1 MQMFLSASGGSDIGT
16 SQGRAVGAR
25 SRRTGDLDE
34 LLNDRPVFRLKLN
47 GYDRLEVDN
56 YAAWAEAELTT
67 LRRRADHLLARFDA
81 CSAELEISRRLLADA
96 PRGREVY
103 PVTARVEE
111 MLRLASEEAAAMTEA
126 GAAAAAHLVDEARAE
141 ADARLR
147 KAHEITETAVRS
159 ADELLEHVRGDRAA
173 AAAELAR
180 AREEA
185 AAIRRQAAGER
196 DRMAVEA
203 AGIRT
208 QRDDARESLR
218 RLGDRVGEA
227 LRAVVGPLPEDIPVG
242 AARTGRGPGRDVG
255 VGTVLVDN
263 IVADPPPDEGAH
275 EGVAGD
281 GASAGLR
288 AEGGPN
294 RSLPEPVAV
303 RAPVGRLPA
312 MVRGFP

>member
-1 MQMFLSASGGSDIGT
+1 MQMFLSASGGSDAGT
-16 SQGRAVGAR
+16 SPGQAVGAQL
-25 SRRTGDLDE
+25 RRAGDLDE
-34 LLNDRPVFRLKLN
+34 LLSDRPVFRLKLN

-56 YAAWAEAELTT
+56 YAAWAEGELVA
-67 LRRRADHLLARFDA
+67 LRRQADHLLTRFGA

-103 PVTARVEE
+103 PVTARVQE

-126 GAAAAAHLVDEARAE
+126 GAAAAAQLVDEARAE

-147 KAHEITETAVRS
+147 RAHEIKESAVRS
-159 ADELLEHVRGDRAA
+159 ADELLEHARRDRAA

-185 AAIRRQAAGER
+185 AAIRRQAAAER
-196 DRMAVEA
+196 DRMAAEA
-203 AGIRT
+203 ADIRA

-227 LRAVVGPLPEDIPVG
+227 LRAVVGPLSEEVTVD
-242 AARTGRGPGRDVG
+242 AARTGRDAG
-255 VGTVLVDN
+255 VRTVLVDN
-263 IVADPPPDEGAH
+263 IVADPPPREGAH
-275 EGVAGD
+275 EDASPAGD
-281 GASAGLR
+281 GGNLR

-294 RSLPEPVAV
+294 GSPPEPVAV

>member
-126 GAAAAAHLVDEARAE
+126 GAAAAAQLVDEA
-141 ADARLR
+141 L
-147 KAHEITETAVRS
+147 TETAVRS

-255 VGTVLVDN
+255 VRTVLVDN
-263 IVADPPPDEGAH
+263 IVADPPPDEG
-275 EGVAGD
+275 VAGD

-288 AEGGPN
+288 AEGAPN